1 MSHKD
6 IFEEERKRYKITVIV
21 SHHKGT
27 GRAIIM
33 ERRRLGTKN
42 GLDKKTMMSDT
53 QKGGKLRTK

>member
-1 MSHKD
+1 LSRKD
-6 IFEEERKRYKITVIV
+6 IFEEERKRFKITVIV

-33 ERRRLGTKN
+33 ERRRLGTKT
-42 GLDKKTMMSDT
+42 GIKQSTKMSDT